1 MDNFTKTRDD
11 SIYQRGNDPL
21 NLIDQHVSI
30 KSMTAMRESNS
41 TLNVTNNP
49 ENNNPTLT
57 RSNRLSSSQPFRYRQ
72 SEHFVKEYDNSLGLI
87 SDLLNIGSSSKT
99 TKSPLRKT
107 DDRSVDKPMPQMTSY
122 Q

>member
-1 MDNFTKTRDD
+1 MRPNELSYSLTKCSLCLSISSAKIGMDNFTKTRDD

-49 ENNNPTLT
+49 ENNNPTYY
-57 RSNRLSSSQPFRYRQ
+57 P
-72 SEHFVKEYDNSLGLI
+72 
-87 SDLLNIGSSSKT
+87 
-99 TKSPLRKT
+99 P
-107 DDRSVDKPMPQMTSY
+107 
-122 Q
+122 